1 MKNLNSPPGQME
13 PVLALELLQ
22 ELYAD
27 NIIVHEWTA
36 DGDASTEQ
44 NTYFKL

>member
-1 MKNLNSPPGQME
+1 MNFNSPGQME
-13 PVLALELLQ
+13 SVLALELLQ

-27 NIIVHEWTA
+27 NVTVREWTT
-36 DGDASTEQ
+36 DTLVLKQ